1 MPGYGNFGGG
11 GGMRGGGGGRGGG
24 GPKGR
29 FSDPNDPNSEQYR
42 KLFIGGLSY
51 ETTDAGLKEHF
62 EKWGE
67 VVDCIVMKDPQTKRS
82 RGFGFITYKES
93 QSIDDAQAERPH
105 ELDGRKVE
113 TKRAMP
119 REESGNPDAQRS
131 VDRMFVGGMK
141 DGTTEDDIRETFQD
155 YGTIKEISVIKD
167 KATGKMKGFAFVTFA
182 DYDNVDKAV
191 LKKNF
196 ILNGKN
202 VDVKKAHQKDSEGG
216 GGGSGGRGGRGGGG
230 GGRGGPGGQ
239 GGFGQVGGYNQGGFT
254 PGGYGGDSYSGGY
267 SQESYDQGG
276 YGGGYNPGGNWNQF
290 GQDYSASYGGGPMKG
305 YGGNQPRGGAA
316 PYNSGYGRGGGGYNR

>member
-1 MPGYGNFGGG
+1 
-11 GGMRGGGGGRGGG
+11 MRGGGGGRGGG

-119 REESGNPDAQRS
+119 RE
-131 VDRMFVGGMK
+131 VCYFFFFIV
-141 DGTTEDDIRETFQD
+141 
-155 YGTIKEISVIKD
+155 
-167 KATGKMKGFAFVTFA
+167 AFPLVEMT
-182 DYDNVDKAV
+182 NK
-191 LKKNF
+191 
-196 ILNGKN
+196 
-202 VDVKKAHQKDSEGG
+202 
-216 GGGSGGRGGRGGGG
+216 
-230 GGRGGPGGQ
+230 
-239 GGFGQVGGYNQGGFT
+239 
-254 PGGYGGDSYSGGY
+254 
-267 SQESYDQGG
+267 
-276 YGGGYNPGGNWNQF
+276 
-290 GQDYSASYGGGPMKG
+290 
-305 YGGNQPRGGAA
+305 
-316 PYNSGYGRGGGGYNR
+316 

>member
-1 MPGYGNFGGG
+1 
-11 GGMRGGGGGRGGG
+11 MRGGGGGGRGGG

-119 REESGNPDAQRS
+119 REVCYIFFYYCS
-131 VDRMFVGGMK
+131 
-141 DGTTEDDIRETFQD
+141 
-155 YGTIKEISVIKD
+155 ISL
-167 KATGKMKGFAFVTFA
+167 G
-182 DYDNVDKAV
+182 
-191 LKKNF
+191 
-196 ILNGKN
+196 
-202 VDVKKAHQKDSEGG
+202 
-216 GGGSGGRGGRGGGG
+216 
-230 GGRGGPGGQ
+230 
-239 GGFGQVGGYNQGGFT
+239 
-254 PGGYGGDSYSGGY
+254 
-267 SQESYDQGG
+267 
-276 YGGGYNPGGNWNQF
+276 
-290 GQDYSASYGGGPMKG
+290 
-305 YGGNQPRGGAA
+305 
-316 PYNSGYGRGGGGYNR
+316 